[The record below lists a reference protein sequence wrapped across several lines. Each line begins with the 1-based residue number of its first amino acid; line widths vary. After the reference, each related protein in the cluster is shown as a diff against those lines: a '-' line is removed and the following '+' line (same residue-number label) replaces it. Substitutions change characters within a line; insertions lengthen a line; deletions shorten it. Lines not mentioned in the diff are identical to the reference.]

1 MRALVYHGPGK
12 KSWDEVTRPIIQAPT
27 DAIVKIIKTTICGTD
42 LHILQG
48 DVPEV
53 TEGRILGHEGIG
65 IIEEVGNAVSSF
77 KKDDRVLISC
87 ISSCGKCE
95 YCKKGM
101 YSHCV
106 NGGWILGHL
115 IDGTQA
121 DYVRIPFAD
130 NSLYHIPAGSN
141 DDAMVMLSDILPTGF
156 ECGVLNGQVKPGD
169 AVAIVGSG
177 PVGLAVLLTA
187 QFYTPASI
195 IMIDVDDNRL
205 GEAKKF
211 GATHVINSQ
220 KNDVIK
226 EVLALTGNKGVDVA
240 VEAVGVP
247 ATFELCQSIIAPG
260 GHIANVGVHGK
271 SVELHLEKLW
281 AQNITITTRLVDT
294 VTTPMLLK
302 TVSSG
307 KLVPEK
313 LITHHFKLNNI
324 MEAYETFGHAA
335 REKSLKV
342 ILSNE

>member
-1 MRALVYHGPGK
+1 
-12 KSWDEVTRPIIQAPT
+12 
-27 DAIVKIIKTTICGTD
+27 
-42 LHILQG
+42 
-48 DVPEV
+48 
-53 TEGRILGHEGIG
+53 
-65 IIEEVGNAVSSF
+65 
-77 KKDDRVLISC
+77 
-87 ISSCGKCE
+87 
-95 YCKKGM
+95 
-101 YSHCV
+101 
-106 NGGWILGHL
+106 
-115 IDGTQA
+115 
-121 DYVRIPFAD
+121 
-130 NSLYHIPAGSN
+130 
-141 DDAMVMLSDILPTGF
+141 MVMLSDILPTGF

-169 AVAIVGSG
+169 TVAIVGSG

-195 IMIDVDDNRL
+195 VMIDVDDNRL

-226 EVLALTGNKGVDVA
+226 EVFALTGNKGVDVA

-324 MEAYETFGHAA
+324 VEAYETFGHAA